1 MKKIITLIK
10 REYKEAVFK
19 KSFIVLTLLMPL
31 LMIALGVLPSLLLM
45 METEKSYTIH
55 VIDESGFVTEQL
67 AENLQETLEDG
78 KPKYIIHEVTVTKKT
93 LADSLSI
100 QKNMI
105 SSDALDGLLYI
116 PAQIADSGKIEF
128 YSQNVANLDL
138 TNNLREAVNKIV
150 SSYRIHQSGLD
161 PLLVKQLT
169 KPVKMKTIKI
179 SKEGEESESGF
190 LKEYFSTFIF
200 VLILYMSLILY
211 GTSIMRGIIQE
222 KTTRIIEIL
231 LSTASAFQL
240 MAGKILGLGA
250 VGLTQY
256 IIWATVGIL
265 LVIFGS
271 AMLPQSGQFLSLDP
285 VIFVYFVVFYILG
298 YFLFSALY
306 AAIGAMTNSDQEAQN
321 LSTPVVMVLV
331 VPIIM
336 LGFIIKN
343 PDSTLSIFLSQFPL
357 FSPIIMF
364 ARINITQPSSFEIF
378 SSIVI
383 LIITN
388 LLLIWITSKIYRVGI
403 LMYGK
408 RPSLA
413 QVLRWIKYR

>member
-19 KSFIVLTLLMPL
+19 KSFIILTLLTPL

-45 METEKSYTIH
+45 LETEESYSIH
-55 VIDESGFVTEQL
+55 VIDESRLIAKPL
-67 AENLQETLEDG
+67 AENLQETLKDG
-78 KPKYIIHEVTVTKKT
+78 KPKYILHEVIVTKLT
-93 LADSLSI
+93 ISDSLNA

-105 SSDALDGLLYI
+105 SNDEIDGLLYI

-128 YSQNVANLDL
+128 YAQNVANLGL
-138 TNNLREAVNKIV
+138 TRKLEETVNKIV

-161 PLLVKQLT
+161 PLLVERLT
-169 KPVKMKTIKI
+169 KPVDMKTIKI
-179 SKEGEESESGF
+179 TKEGEESESGF

-231 LSTASAFQL
+231 LSTASSFQL

-256 IIWATVGIL
+256 LIWATVGIL

-271 AMLPQSGQFLSLDP
+271 TIMPQSGQFLSLDP
-285 VIFVYFVVFYILG
+285 VIFVYFVIFYILG

-321 LSTPVVMVLV
+321 LSTPVVMVLI
-331 VPIIM
+331 VPIVM

-364 ARINITQPSSFEIF
+364 ARINITQPSNLEIL
-378 SSIVI
+378 SAIVI
-383 LIITN
+383 LIVTN
-388 LLLIWITSKIYRVGI
+388 ILLIWLTSKIYRVGI

-413 QVLRWIKYR
+413 QVLKWIRYK

>member
-19 KSFIVLTLLMPL
+19 KSFLIITLLTPL
-31 LMIALGVLPSLLLM
+31 LLIALGVLPSFLLM
-45 METEKSYTIH
+45 LETEKSYTIH
-55 VIDESGFVTEQL
+55 VIDESGLIADQL
-67 AENLQETLEDG
+67 SASLQETLKDG
-78 KPKYIIHEVTVTKKT
+78 KPKYIFHEVSVTKT
-93 LADSLSI
+93 ALPDSMSI
-100 QKNMI
+100 QKGLI
-105 SSDALDGLLYI
+105 SEDKIDGLLYI
-116 PAQIADSGKIEF
+116 PASIADTGNVEF
-128 YSQNVANLDL
+128 YSQNVANLGL
-138 TNNLREAVNKIV
+138 NRELQETVNKIV
-150 SSYRIHQSGLD
+150 STYRIHQSGLN
-161 PLLVKQLT
+161 PLLVEKLT
-169 KPVKMKTIKI
+169 KHINMKTIKI
-179 SKEGEESESGF
+179 TKEGEESESGF
-190 LKEYFSTFIF
+190 VKEYFSTFIF

-256 IIWATVGIL
+256 LIWATVGML
-265 LVIFGS
+265 VVIFGS
-271 AMLPQSGQFLSLDP
+271 SILPQTGQFLSLNP
-285 VIFVYFVVFYILG
+285 IIFVYFVVFYILG
-298 YFLFSALY
+298 YFLFSSLY

-321 LSTPVVMVLV
+321 LSTPVVMILV
-331 VPIIM
+331 VPIVL

-343 PDSTLSIFLSQFPL
+343 PDSALSIFLSQFPL

-364 ARINITQPSSFEIF
+364 TRINITQPSTLEIL
-378 SSIVI
+378 SSIII
-383 LIITN
+383 LMVTN
-388 LLLIWITSKIYRVGI
+388 ILLIWLTSKIYRVGI

-413 QVLRWIKYR
+413 QVLKWIKYK

>member
-19 KSFIVLTLLMPL
+19 KSFIVLTLLTPL

-55 VIDESGFVTEQL
+55 VIDESGLVSKQL
-67 AENLQETLEDG
+67 AENLQETLKDG
-78 KPKYIIHEVTVTKKT
+78 KPKYTILEVTVTKKT

-105 SSDALDGLLYI
+105 SRDALDGLLYI

-128 YSQNVANLDL
+128 FSQNVANLDL
-138 TNNLREAVNKIV
+138 TNKLREAVNKIV

-306 AAIGAMTNSDQEAQN
+306 AAIGAITNSDQEAQN

-343 PDSTLSIFLSQFPL
+343 PDSALSIFLSQFPL

-364 ARINITQPSSFEIF
+364 ARINITEPSGFEIF

-383 LIITN
+383 LIVTN

-413 QVLRWIKYR
+413 QVLRWIRYK

>member
-19 KSFIVLTLLMPL
+19 KSFLIITLLTPL
-31 LMIALGVLPSLLLM
+31 LLIALGVLPSFLLM
-45 METEKSYTIH
+45 LETEKSYTIH
-55 VIDESGFVTEQL
+55 VIDESGLIADQL
-67 AENLQETLEDG
+67 SASLQETLKDG
-78 KPKYIIHEVTVTKKT
+78 KPKYIFHEVSVTKT
-93 LADSLSI
+93 ALPDSMNI
-100 QKNMI
+100 QKGLI
-105 SSDALDGLLYI
+105 SEDKIDGLLYI
-116 PAQIADSGKIEF
+116 PASIADTGNVEF
-128 YSQNVANLDL
+128 YSQNVANLGL
-138 TNNLREAVNKIV
+138 NRELQETVNKIV
-150 SSYRIHQSGLD
+150 STYRIHQSGLN
-161 PLLVKQLT
+161 PLLVEKLT
-169 KPVKMKTIKI
+169 KHINMKTIKI
-179 SKEGEESESGF
+179 TKEGEESESGF
-190 LKEYFSTFIF
+190 VKEYFSTFIF

-256 IIWATVGIL
+256 LIWATVGML
-265 LVIFGS
+265 VVIFGS
-271 AMLPQSGQFLSLDP
+271 SILPQTGQFLSLNP
-285 VIFVYFVVFYILG
+285 IIFVYFVVFYILG

-306 AAIGAMTNSDQEAQN
+306 ASIGAMTNSDQEAQN
-321 LSTPVVMVLV
+321 LSTPVVMILV
-331 VPIIM
+331 VPIVM

-343 PDSTLSIFLSQFPL
+343 PDSALSIFLSQFPL

-364 ARINITQPSSFEIF
+364 TRINITQPSTLEIL
-378 SSIVI
+378 SSIII
-383 LIITN
+383 LMVTN
-388 LLLIWITSKIYRVGI
+388 ILLIWLTSKIYRVGI

-413 QVLRWIKYR
+413 QVLKWIKYK

>member
-19 KSFIVLTLLMPL
+19 KSFLIITLLTPL
-31 LMIALGVLPSLLLM
+31 LLIALGILPSFLLM
-45 METEKSYTIH
+45 LETEKSYTIH
-55 VIDESGFVTEQL
+55 VIDESGLIADQL
-67 AENLQETLEDG
+67 SASLQETLKDG
-78 KPKYIIHEVTVTKKT
+78 KPKYIFHEVSVTKT
-93 LADSLSI
+93 ALPDSMSI
-100 QKNMI
+100 QKGLI
-105 SSDALDGLLYI
+105 SEDKIDGLLYI
-116 PAQIADSGKIEF
+116 PASIADTGNVEF
-128 YSQNVANLDL
+128 YSQNVANLGL
-138 TNNLREAVNKIV
+138 NRELQETVNKIV
-150 SSYRIHQSGLD
+150 STYRIHQSGLN
-161 PLLVKQLT
+161 PLLVEKLT
-169 KPVKMKTIKI
+169 KHINMKTIKI
-179 SKEGEESESGF
+179 TKEGEESESGF
-190 LKEYFSTFIF
+190 VKEYFSTFIF

-256 IIWATVGIL
+256 LIWATVGML
-265 LVIFGS
+265 VVIFGS
-271 AMLPQSGQFLSLDP
+271 SILPQTGQFLSLNP
-285 VIFVYFVVFYILG
+285 IIFVYFVVFYILG
-298 YFLFSALY
+298 YFLFSSLY

-321 LSTPVVMVLV
+321 LSTPVVMILV
-331 VPIIM
+331 VPIVM

-343 PDSTLSIFLSQFPL
+343 PDSALSIFLSQFPL

-364 ARINITQPSSFEIF
+364 TRINITQPSTLEIL
-378 SSIVI
+378 SSIII
-383 LIITN
+383 LMVTN
-388 LLLIWITSKIYRVGI
+388 ILLIWLTSKIYRVGI

-413 QVLRWIKYR
+413 QVLKWIKYK

>member
-19 KSFIVLTLLMPL
+19 KSFLIITLLTPL
-31 LMIALGVLPSLLLM
+31 LLIALGVLPSFLLM
-45 METEKSYTIH
+45 LETEKSYTIH
-55 VIDESGFVTEQL
+55 VIDESGLIADQL
-67 AENLQETLEDG
+67 SASLQETLKDG
-78 KPKYIIHEVTVTKKT
+78 KPKYIFHEVSVTKT
-93 LADSLSI
+93 ALPDSMSI
-100 QKNMI
+100 QKGLI
-105 SSDALDGLLYI
+105 SEDKIDGLLYI
-116 PAQIADSGKIEF
+116 PASIADTGNVEF
-128 YSQNVANLDL
+128 YSQNVANLGL
-138 TNNLREAVNKIV
+138 NRELQETVNKIV
-150 SSYRIHQSGLD
+150 STYRIHQSGLN
-161 PLLVKQLT
+161 PLLVEKLT
-169 KPVKMKTIKI
+169 KHINMKTIKI
-179 SKEGEESESGF
+179 TKEGEESESGF
-190 LKEYFSTFIF
+190 VKEYFSTFIF

-256 IIWATVGIL
+256 LIWATVGML
-265 LVIFGS
+265 VVIFGS
-271 AMLPQSGQFLSLDP
+271 SILPQTGQFLSLNP
-285 VIFVYFVVFYILG
+285 IIFVYFVVFYILG
-298 YFLFSALY
+298 YFLFSSLY

-321 LSTPVVMVLV
+321 LSTPVVMILV
-331 VPIIM
+331 VPIVM

-343 PDSTLSIFLSQFPL
+343 PDSALSIFLSQFPL

-364 ARINITQPSSFEIF
+364 TRINITQPSTLEIL
-378 SSIVI
+378 SSIII
-383 LIITN
+383 LMVTN
-388 LLLIWITSKIYRVGI
+388 ILLIWLTSKIYRVGI

-413 QVLRWIKYR
+413 QVLKWIKYK